1 MSIQVHKTG
10 LSKTLGQQSD
20 AIVTANLVGHWDPS
34 VGAENHYWDN
44 QVSGGNNLRRF
55 NSITQGVVPHH
66 WAFDGTDDYLGPAS
80 TGYGGSAFT
89 INAANAFTVSMWARA
104 GDNGNHYLWQIAEG
118 ALVER
123 VEASLYTSANDGS
136 HYSSVYLTV
145 ASDENSVD
153 ESVYAPYCNSQDCPE
168 SMYPLIDDTW
178 YFITV
183 THDGSGNYKVFVNG
197 TIMNNGQS
205 GNDMKT
211 TFDFGVI
218 DDVAQEFRIG
228 YDAYG
233 SSYSDSSSK
242 LGHVLVYT
250 AELTNSQIRQ
260 NFLATHKI
268 HSDRVYGATY
278 QA

>member
-1 MSIQVHKTG
+1 MSINVHKTG

-20 AIVTANLVGHWDPS
+20 AIVTAGLVGHWDPG
-34 VGAENHYWDN
+34 VGVETLYWDN

-55 NSITQGVVPHH
+55 NGIAHSTF
-66 WAFDGTDDYLGPAS
+66 WSFDGTDDYLGEAS
-80 TGYGGSAFT
+80 SGYGGSAFT
-89 INAANAFTVSMWARA
+89 INAANAFTVSTWARA
-104 GDNGNHYLWQIAEG
+104 GNGDSNILFQIADG

-123 VEASLYTSANDGS
+123 VTCTLSPGTNDS
-136 HYSSVYLTV
+136 NHYSSVYFTV
-145 ASDENSVD
+145 ASDENSVS
-153 ESVYAPYCNSQDCPE
+153 ESVYAPYCNSQDCTE
-168 SMYPLIDDTW
+168 SMYPLINDTW

-233 SSYSDSSSK
+233 SYYSDSSSM

-260 NFLATHKI
+260 NFLATHKVN
-268 HSDRVYGATY
+268 SDRYYGATY
-278 QA
+278 TA